1 MNTAT
6 DTTFDGLDD
15 FDSIAPAAPSFL
27 QAAATYAQRPSRRR
41 RSYGKPAPASS
52 APRSS
57 VEQKLANFTAEHS
70 DVIEWV
76 MQRVARSS
84 FASSLA
90 QGMAKYGSLTEGQVA
105 AVRRIMA
112 EDSDRAEQRAKAAPA
127 AAAPRQQLNVAGA
140 GFVSLGAALL
150 KAKASGLKRPAII
163 FPAVT
168 FKLAKDGGANTGSL
182 YASSGKAY
190 GSAYFGKIN
199 QAGDFSPA
207 RDCTPEIRAAILAIC
222 ADPLGQIVA
231 HGQKT
236 GNCACCGRELTDA
249 ESVARGIGPVC
260 FERYFG

>member
-1 MNTAT
+1 MTTPA

-15 FDSIAPAAPSFL
+15 FDSPAPNFL
-27 QAAATYAQRPSRRR
+27 QAAADYAARPSRRR
-41 RSYGKPAPASS
+41 TFAKPTP

-57 VEQKLANFTAEHS
+57 VEDKLAAFTLEHA

-76 MQRVARSS
+76 MTRIARSS
-84 FASSLA
+84 FAKSLA

-112 EDSDRAEQRAKAAPA
+112 EDSDRAQMAPQPA
-127 AAAPRQQLNVAGA
+127 AAASQAVSVAGA

-163 FPAVT
+163 FAAVT
-168 FKLAKDGGANTGSL
+168 FKLAKDGGANTGSI

-190 GSAYFGKIN
+190 ASTYFGKIS
-199 QAGDFSPA
+199 QAGTFQPA
-207 RDCTPEIRAAILAIC
+207 RDCTPEIKATIAAIC

-249 ESVARGIGPVC
+249 DSVARGIGPVC